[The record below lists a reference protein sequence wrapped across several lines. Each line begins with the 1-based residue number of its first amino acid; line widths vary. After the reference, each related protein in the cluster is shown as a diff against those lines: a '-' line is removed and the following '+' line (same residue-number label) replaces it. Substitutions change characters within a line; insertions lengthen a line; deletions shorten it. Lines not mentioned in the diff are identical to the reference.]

1 MKSEIYKQ
9 LQEDYPNVL
18 YSEYF
23 PYIWE
28 LIDEKDCAIQQE
40 HKISLYNLT
49 KDLENFKK
57 EITKLVLKKK
67 NYDISIFSTST
78 IRVAEHIP
86 ENIKRTTERVVEL
99 FYKYCKWYGEI
110 LQKNPILLATNLT
123 SSGLI
128 KVLDCYRQT
137 YISLEFKPGETLD
150 QFSYRLIEDSKR
162 I

>member
-9 LQEDYPNVL
+9 LNEDYPDVL
-18 YSEYF
+18 SSEYF
-23 PYIWE
+23 PYIWQ
-28 LIDEKDCAIQQE
+28 LIDEEDCMFKQE
-40 HKISLYNLT
+40 TKISTYNLINNQET
-49 KDLENFKK
+49 FKK
-57 EITKLVLKKK
+57 EITKLVLKKI

-86 ENIKRTTERVVEL
+86 EDIKCTTERVVEL
-99 FYKYCKWYGEI
+99 FYKYCKLYGEI

-150 QFSYRLIEDSKR
+150 QFSYRLIEDYKR

>member
-9 LQEDYPNVL
+9 LKEDYPNVL
-18 YSEYF
+18 SSEYF
-23 PYIWE
+23 PYIWK
-28 LIDEKDCAIQQE
+28 LINEEDCAIQQE

-67 NYDISIFSTST
+67 NYNINIFSTNT
-78 IRVAEHIP
+78 IRLVELVP
-86 ENIKRTTERVVEL
+86 EDIKRTTERVVEL

-110 LQKNPILLATNLT
+110 LKKNPILLATTLT
-123 SSGLI
+123 SSELI
-128 KVLDCYRQT
+128 RLLDCYRSNS
-137 YISLEFKPGETLD
+137 ISLEFKPGETLTI
-150 QFSYRLIEDSKR
+150 FSNRLREDSKR